1 MKIFSFTY
9 CIGVSGLCESLGDH
23 ISGGIEFDYRIV
35 KGHDIRIL
43 IILYSCFEKDQNY
56 NFYNCTRNHEYLG
69 FKIVNDFNV
78 FMFFYNNN
86 YNKIYWK
93 YDHFEI
99 FILK

>member
-43 IILYSCFEKDQNY
+43 IILYSCFEKD
-56 NFYNCTRNHEYLG
+56 HVSIII
-69 FKIVNDFNV
+69 KIDPIIATTSMLSQTVV
-78 FMFFYNNN
+78 IWP
-86 YNKIYWK
+86 KIST
-93 YDHFEI
+93 HIVGLICSLSEV
-99 FILK
+99 LL